1 MKKNKIFAVLTTSA
15 LLLAACSNGDNA
27 SDSGQK
33 DGNQKNEQSS
43 NQSGNSQSDALK
55 KNNDK
60 NTNDKNTNENKVEYP
75 KDGVKGIYVTSNSTQ
90 GAKMDELVKFIKDS
104 NLNTMVIDVKDD
116 TGNITMKLNT
126 GNKQV
131 DKNTLDIVDGKKLL
145 KKLHDNNIYPIA
157 RIVTFKDTKLA
168 NEHPEWTFR
177 NSDGSVWTNGK
188 GDSFVNP
195 FMKEVWKYD
204 IDVAKAAAKAGF
216 QDIQFDYVRF
226 PEGFENQAD
235 SLTYNKGEYKNSQ
248 MSSGDQRVDTITKF
262 LEYANKELKPMG
274 VNVSADVF
282 GYSALVENAPGIGQ
296 SFPKISKNV
305 DAISS
310 MIYPSHWSN
319 GDFGLQAPDTE
330 PYKTV
335 NRYIQKENSLL
346 DTLGKDKPI
355 SRPWIQDFTA
365 SYLGAG
371 NYIDYDAK
379 AISEEVQALK
389 DNGVNEFLL
398 WNAGNDYTEGV
409 NYNPKKGNA
418 KEQDPEGV
426 EQTKNKDDQHSDS
439 QDNEQTD
446 NKNK

>member
-43 NQSGNSQSDALK
+43 NKSGNSQSDALK
-55 KNNDK
+55 KN
-60 NTNDKNTNENKVEYP
+60 NDKNTNENKVEYP

-168 NEHPEWTFR
+168 NEHPEWTFK

>member
-43 NQSGNSQSDALK
+43 NKSGNSQSDALK
-55 KNNDK
+55 KN
-60 NTNDKNTNENKVEYP
+60 NDKNTNENKVEYP

-131 DKNTLDIVDGKKLL
+131 DKNTLDIVDGKKIL

-168 NEHPEWTFR
+168 NEHPEWTFK

-439 QDNEQTD
+439 QDNEQAD

>member
-55 KNNDK
+55 KS
-60 NTNDKNTNENKVEYP
+60 NDKNTNENKVDYP

-90 GAKMDELVKFIKDS
+90 GKKIDELVKFIKDS

-439 QDNEQTD
+439 QDNEQAD

>member
-15 LLLAACSNGDNA
+15 LLLAACSNGDHS

-33 DGNQKNEQSS
+33 GDNQKNEQSS
-43 NQSGNSQSDALK
+43 SQSDALK
-55 KNNDK
+55 KNNEK
-60 NTNDKNTNENKVEYP
+60 NKNENKVDYP

-426 EQTKNKDDQHSDS
+426 EQTNNKDDQNSNS
-439 QDNEQTD
+439 QDNEQAD

>member
-55 KNNDK
+55 KN
-60 NTNDKNTNENKVEYP
+60 NDKNTNENKVEYP

-204 IDVAKAAAKAGF
+204 IAAAKAGF

>member
-15 LLLAACSNGDNA
+15 LLLAACSNGGDNA

-55 KNNDK
+55 KN
-60 NTNDKNTNENKVEYP
+60 NDKNTNENKVEYP

-168 NEHPEWTFR
+168 NEHPEWTFK

-216 QDIQFDYVRF
+216 QDIQFDYVLF

-426 EQTKNKDDQHSDS
+426 EQTNNKDDQHSDN
-439 QDNEQTD
+439 QDNEQAD

>member
-60 NTNDKNTNENKVEYP
+60 NTNENKVDYP

-90 GAKMDELVKFIKDS
+90 GKKMDELVKFIKDS

-168 NEHPEWTFR
+168 NEHPEWTFK

-439 QDNEQTD
+439 QDNEQAD

>member
-43 NQSGNSQSDALK
+43 NKSGNSQSDALK

-60 NTNDKNTNENKVEYP
+60 NTNENKVDYP

-90 GAKMDELVKFIKDS
+90 GKKMDELVKFIKDS

-168 NEHPEWTFR
+168 NEHPEWTFK

-248 MSSGDQRVDTITKF
+248 MSSDDQRVDTITKF

-371 NYIDYDAK
+371 NYIDYDTR

-426 EQTKNKDDQHSDS
+426 EQTNDKEDQHSDS
-439 QDNEQTD
+439 QDNEQAD

>member
-43 NQSGNSQSDALK
+43 NKSGNSQSDALK

-60 NTNDKNTNENKVEYP
+60 NTNENKVDYP

-90 GAKMDELVKFIKDS
+90 GKKMDELVKFIKDS

-168 NEHPEWTFR
+168 NEHPEWTFK

-296 SFPKISKNV
+296 SFPKIAKNV

-371 NYIDYDAK
+371 NYIDYDTK

-426 EQTKNKDDQHSDS
+426 EQTNDKDDQHSDS
-439 QDNEQTD
+439 QDNEQAD

>member
-55 KNNDK
+55 KN
-60 NTNDKNTNENKVEYP
+60 NDKNTNENKVEYP

-389 DNGVNEFLL
+389 DNGVNELLL
-398 WNAGNDYTEGV
+398 WNPGNDYTEGV

>member
-43 NQSGNSQSDALK
+43 NKSGNSQSDALK

-60 NTNDKNTNENKVEYP
+60 NTNENKVDYP

-90 GAKMDELVKFIKDS
+90 GKKMDELVKFIKDS

-168 NEHPEWTFR
+168 NEHPEWTFK

-426 EQTKNKDDQHSDS
+426 EQTNDKDDQHSDS
-439 QDNEQTD
+439 QDNEQAD

>member
-1 MKKNKIFAVLTTSA
+1 MKKNKIFAVLTISA

-55 KNNDK
+55 KN
-60 NTNDKNTNENKVEYP
+60 NDKNTNENKVEYP

>member
-43 NQSGNSQSDALK
+43 NKSGNSQSDALK
-55 KNNDK
+55 KN
-60 NTNDKNTNENKVEYP
+60 NDKNTNENKVEYP

-168 NEHPEWTFR
+168 NEHPEWTFK

-204 IDVAKAAAKAGF
+204 IDVARAAAKAGF

-439 QDNEQTD
+439 QDNEQAD

>member
-43 NQSGNSQSDALK
+43 NKSGNSQSDALK
-55 KNNDK
+55 KN
-60 NTNDKNTNENKVEYP
+60 NDKNTNENKVEYP

-168 NEHPEWTFR
+168 NEHPEWTFK

-371 NYIDYDAK
+371 NYIDYDTR

-426 EQTKNKDDQHSDS
+426 EQTNDKEDQHSDS
-439 QDNEQTD
+439 QDNEQAD

>member
-55 KNNDK
+55 KN
-60 NTNDKNTNENKVEYP
+60 NDKNTNENKVEYP

-426 EQTKNKDDQHSDS
+426 EQTKNKDEQHSDS
-439 QDNEQTD
+439 QDNEQAD

>member
-55 KNNDK
+55 KN
-60 NTNDKNTNENKVEYP
+60 NDKNTNENKVEYP

-371 NYIDYDAK
+371 NYIEYDAK

>member
-15 LLLAACSNGDNA
+15 LLLAACSNGDNV

-43 NQSGNSQSDALK
+43 NKSGNSQSDALK
-55 KNNDK
+55 KN
-60 NTNDKNTNENKVEYP
+60 NDKNTNENKVEYP

-168 NEHPEWTFR
+168 NEHPEWTFK

-439 QDNEQTD
+439 QDNEQAD

>member
-43 NQSGNSQSDALK
+43 NKSGNSQSDALK
-55 KNNDK
+55 KN
-60 NTNDKNTNENKVEYP
+60 NDKNTNENKVEYP

-90 GAKMDELVKFIKDS
+90 GKKMDELVKFIKDS

-168 NEHPEWTFR
+168 NEHHEWTLK

-418 KEQDPEGV
+418 KEQDPEGA
-426 EQTKNKDDQHSDS
+426 EQTNNKDDQHSDS
-439 QDNEQTD
+439 QDNEAD

>member
-43 NQSGNSQSDALK
+43 NKSGNSQSDALK

-60 NTNDKNTNENKVEYP
+60 NTNENKVDYP

-90 GAKMDELVKFIKDS
+90 GKKMDELVKFIKDS

-168 NEHPEWTFR
+168 NEHPEWTFK

-439 QDNEQTD
+439 QDNEQAD

>member
-55 KNNDK
+55 KS
-60 NTNDKNTNENKVEYP
+60 NDKNTNENKVEYP

-235 SLTYNKGEYKNSQ
+235 SLTYNKGEYKNSK

-371 NYIDYDAK
+371 NYIEYDAK

-439 QDNEQTD
+439 QDNEQAD

>member
-43 NQSGNSQSDALK
+43 NKSGNSQSDALK
-55 KNNDK
+55 KN
-60 NTNDKNTNENKVEYP
+60 NDKNTNENKVEYP

-90 GAKMDELVKFIKDS
+90 GKKMDELVKFIKDS

-168 NEHPEWTFR
+168 NEHPEWTFK

-426 EQTKNKDDQHSDS
+426 EQTNDKEDQHSDS
-439 QDNEQTD
+439 QDNEQAD

>member
-43 NQSGNSQSDALK
+43 NKSGNSQSDALK
-55 KNNDK
+55 KN
-60 NTNDKNTNENKVEYP
+60 NDKNTNENKVEYP

-168 NEHPEWTFR
+168 NEHPEWTFK

-248 MSSGDQRVDTITKF
+248 MSSCDQRVDTITKF

-439 QDNEQTD
+439 QDNEQAD

>member
-43 NQSGNSQSDALK
+43 NKSGNSQSDALK

-60 NTNDKNTNENKVEYP
+60 NTNENKVDYP

-90 GAKMDELVKFIKDS
+90 GKKMDELVKFIKDS

-168 NEHPEWTFR
+168 NEHPEWTFK
-177 NSDGSVWTNGK
+177 NNDGSVWTNGK

>member
-43 NQSGNSQSDALK
+43 NKSGNSQSDALK
-55 KNNDK
+55 KN
-60 NTNDKNTNENKVEYP
+60 NDKNTNENKVEYP

-90 GAKMDELVKFIKDS
+90 GKKMDELVKFIKDS

-168 NEHPEWTFR
+168 NEHPEWTFK

-216 QDIQFDYVRF
+216 QDIQFDYLRF

-439 QDNEQTD
+439 QDNEQAD

>member
-55 KNNDK
+55 KS
-60 NTNDKNTNENKVEYP
+60 NDKNTNENKVDYP
-75 KDGVKGIYVTSNSTQ
+75 KNGVKGIYVTSNSTQ
-90 GAKMDELVKFIKDS
+90 GKKIDELVKFIKDS

-235 SLTYNKGEYKNSQ
+235 SLTYNKGEYKNSK

-371 NYIDYDAK
+371 NYIEYDAK

-439 QDNEQTD
+439 QDNEQAD

>member
-43 NQSGNSQSDALK
+43 NKSGNSQSDALK

-60 NTNDKNTNENKVEYP
+60 NTNENKVDYP

-90 GAKMDELVKFIKDS
+90 GKKMDELVKFIKDS

-168 NEHPEWTFR
+168 NEHPEWTFK

-235 SLTYNKGEYKNSQ
+235 SLTYNKGEYKNGQ

-371 NYIDYDAK
+371 NYIDYDTR

-426 EQTKNKDDQHSDS
+426 EQTNDKEDQHSDS
-439 QDNEQTD
+439 QDNEQAD

>member
-55 KNNDK
+55 KN
-60 NTNDKNTNENKVEYP
+60 NDKNTNENKVEYP

-168 NEHPEWTFR
+168 NEHPEWTFK

-371 NYIDYDAK
+371 NYIEYDAK

>member
-60 NTNDKNTNENKVEYP
+60 NTNENKVDYP

-168 NEHPEWTFR
+168 NEHPEWTFK

>member
-43 NQSGNSQSDALK
+43 NQSCNSQSDALK
-55 KNNDK
+55 KN
-60 NTNDKNTNENKVEYP
+60 NDKNTNENKVEYP

>member
-43 NQSGNSQSDALK
+43 NKSGNSQSDALK

-60 NTNDKNTNENKVEYP
+60 NTNENKVDYP

-90 GAKMDELVKFIKDS
+90 GKKMDELVKFIKDS

-168 NEHPEWTFR
+168 NEHPEWTFK
-177 NSDGSVWTNGK
+177 NSDGSVWTNDK

-418 KEQDPEGV
+418 KEQDPEGA
-426 EQTKNKDDQHSDS
+426 EQTNNKDDQHSDS
-439 QDNEQTD
+439 QDNEQAD

>member
-43 NQSGNSQSDALK
+43 NKSGNSQSDALK

-60 NTNDKNTNENKVEYP
+60 NTNENKVDYP

-90 GAKMDELVKFIKDS
+90 GKKIDELVKFIKDS

-168 NEHPEWTFR
+168 NEHPEWTFK

-371 NYIDYDAK
+371 NYIDYDTR

-426 EQTKNKDDQHSDS
+426 EQTNDKEDQHSDS
-439 QDNEQTD
+439 QDNEQAD

>member
-33 DGNQKNEQSS
+33 DGNKKNEQSS
-43 NQSGNSQSDALK
+43 NKSGNSQSDALK

-60 NTNDKNTNENKVEYP
+60 NTNENKVDYP

-90 GAKMDELVKFIKDS
+90 GKKMDELVKFIKDS

-168 NEHPEWTFR
+168 NEHPEWTFK

-371 NYIDYDAK
+371 NYIDYDTR

-426 EQTKNKDDQHSDS
+426 EQTNDKDDQHSDS
-439 QDNEQTD
+439 QDNEQAD

>member
-43 NQSGNSQSDALK
+43 NKSGNSQSDALK

-60 NTNDKNTNENKVEYP
+60 NTNENKVDYP

-90 GAKMDELVKFIKDS
+90 GKKMDELVKFIKDS

-426 EQTKNKDDQHSDS
+426 EQTNNKDDQHSDS
-439 QDNEQTD
+439 QDNEQAD

>member
-1 MKKNKIFAVLTTSA
+1 MCIRDRIFAVLTTSA

-55 KNNDK
+55 KN
-60 NTNDKNTNENKVEYP
+60 NDKNTNENKVEYP

-131 DKNTLDIVDGKKLL
+131 DKNTLDIIDGKKLL

>member
-33 DGNQKNEQSS
+33 DGNKKNEQSS
-43 NQSGNSQSDALK
+43 NKSGNSQSDALK

-60 NTNDKNTNENKVEYP
+60 NTNENKVDYP

-90 GAKMDELVKFIKDS
+90 GKKMDELVKFIKDS

-168 NEHPEWTFR
+168 NEHPEWTFK

-346 DTLGKDKPI
+346 DTLDTLGKDKPI

-418 KEQDPEGV
+418 KEQDPEGA
-426 EQTKNKDDQHSDS
+426 EQTNNKDDQHSDS
-439 QDNEQTD
+439 QDNEQAD

>member
-55 KNNDK
+55 KS
-60 NTNDKNTNENKVEYP
+60 NDKNTNENKVDYP

-90 GAKMDELVKFIKDS
+90 GKKIDELVKFIKDS

-204 IDVAKAAAKAGF
+204 INVAKAAAKAGF

-235 SLTYNKGEYKNSQ
+235 SLTYNKGEYKNSK

-371 NYIDYDAK
+371 NYIEYDAK

-398 WNAGNDYTEGV
+398 WNASNDYTEGV

-439 QDNEQTD
+439 QDNEQAD

>member
-43 NQSGNSQSDALK
+43 NKSGNSQSDALK

-60 NTNDKNTNENKVEYP
+60 NTNENKVDYP

-90 GAKMDELVKFIKDS
+90 GKKMDELVKFIKDS

-168 NEHPEWTFR
+168 NEHPEWTFK

-371 NYIDYDAK
+371 NYIDYDTK

-426 EQTKNKDDQHSDS
+426 EQTNDKDDQHSDS
-439 QDNEQTD
+439 QDNEQAD
-446 NKNK
+446 NRNK